1 MNGVDD
7 GVLKLLRP
15 QSVAVIGA
23 SRDPSKIGYQVL
35 KNILSSGFRGR
46 VYAVNPNASEILGVK
61 CYPSI
66 LDVPEPVDLAVVT
79 VPAKLV
85 PQVVEECGRKG
96 VKAVAVISSGFKEV
110 GNIELEKQLVETARK
125 HGIRILGPNIVGVCD
140 SITP

>member
-66 LDVPEPVDLAVVT
+66 LDVPEPVDLAVV
-79 VPAKLV
+79 
-85 PQVVEECGRKG
+85 
-96 VKAVAVISSGFKEV
+96 
-110 GNIELEKQLVETARK
+110 
-125 HGIRILGPNIVGVCD
+125 
-140 SITP
+140 

>member
-1 MNGVDD
+1 MASG
-7 GVLKLLRP
+7 GLAAFLKP
-15 QSVAVIGA
+15 GSVAVVGA
-23 SRDPSKIGYQVL
+23 SREPSKIGHRVL
-35 KNILSSGFRGR
+35 RNILSSGFRGR

-125 HGIRILGPNIVGVCD
+125 HGIRILGPNIVGV
-140 SITP
+140 